1 MAYTHGSKAKSV
13 FVNAYVRWRFGRI
26 EHVCAHYRSWPG
38 QLDFGF

>member
-1 MAYTHGSKAKSV
+1 MGKDHGTKPKSV

-26 EHVCAHYRSWPG
+26 EHVCQHYRSWPG